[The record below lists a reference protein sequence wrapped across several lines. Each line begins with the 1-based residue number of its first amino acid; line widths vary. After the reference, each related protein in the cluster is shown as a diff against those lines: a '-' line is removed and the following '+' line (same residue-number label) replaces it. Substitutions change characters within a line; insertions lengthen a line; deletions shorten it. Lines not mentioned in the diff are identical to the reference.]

1 MKQKNK
7 IIKLMALALFF
18 ILGVNMQA
26 QEFMSVK
33 ISEIEVDC
41 KYLEEYKKILKEESE
56 LSVREEDGVLVLYVL
71 SHKDNPCKF
80 SIVES
85 YKDEESYQ
93 KHIESKHFQRYKQ
106 GTLHM
111 VKSLKF
117 IPLEALS
124 PNMRLNKEF

>member
-41 KYLEEYKKILKEESE
+41 KYLEEYKK
-56 LSVREEDGVLVLYVL
+56 
-71 SHKDNPCKF
+71 N
-80 SIVES
+80 
-85 YKDEESYQ
+85 
-93 KHIESKHFQRYKQ
+93 SKRRK
-106 GTLHM
+106 
-111 VKSLKF
+111 
-117 IPLEALS
+117 
-124 PNMRLNKEF
+124 